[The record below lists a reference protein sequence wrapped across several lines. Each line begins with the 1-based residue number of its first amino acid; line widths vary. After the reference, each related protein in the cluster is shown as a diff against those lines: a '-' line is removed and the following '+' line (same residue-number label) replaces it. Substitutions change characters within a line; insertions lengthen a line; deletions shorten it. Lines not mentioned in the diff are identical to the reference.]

1 MFQKIVSLQ
10 QLVQRLLEEVQN
22 QSFVTRNID
31 VCNEIEFLDRYNSWA
46 NCCVLESIHGL
57 QFRSVKIPKV
67 GYLKSNE
74 EADNCGFLKYM
85 SVVVIYEIVKCPY
98 NNVVIGKKFENQH
111 DALKTNSYPCCSFVI
126 QDFFLFP
133 HFLLTF
139 NVGTLEKFCVRQLD
153 CLVQPHWN
161 HL

>member
-1 MFQKIVSLQ
+1 MVSLQ
-10 QLVQRLLEEVQN
+10 QLVKRLLEEVQN

-31 VCNEIEFLDRYNSWA
+31 VCNEIEFLDRYNSYPI
-46 NCCVLESIHGL
+46 LENIHGI

-74 EADNCGFLKYM
+74 EADNCRFLKDM
-85 SVVVIYEIVKCPY
+85 SVVVIYDIVKCPY

-111 DALKTNSYPCCSFVI
+111 DALKTNSYLCCSFVI
-126 QDFFLFP
+126 QEFVLFP
-133 HFLLTF
+133 HLKLTL
-139 NVGTLEKFCVRQLD
+139 NVGTLETFCVRQLG